1 VRLMRSM
8 ILRLA
13 GEAGSGDDPQTLQRL
28 TGILVD
34 LGYIRQ
40 RAARRAVAAGIQA
53 VEREVAHLVFDQHS
67 ATGLLSLIGDLLRTA
82 SLVRDRLSGDAWRL
96 LNHLHRTAQSHAHQS
111 FLDVDDALALLNT
124 MLEELS
130 AFSGMQMENMT
141 RSVGWRLLD
150 MGRRIERA
158 THMAILVRE
167 LAVDGDPEA
176 EGGLDLLLELG
187 DSTMTYRTRY
197 LTTAQLPTSLDLLV
211 SDETNPRSIAF
222 QAAVLREH
230 IAALPRDPEQ
240 ASLTRE
246 EYLVEAIAGELKL
259 VDIFYICGARNKRGK
274 RTVLDK
280 LLDRIQARCLELSD
294 TLARTYFSH
303 AMTVR
308 SGSALVG
315 DVS

>member
-1 VRLMRSM
+1 
-8 ILRLA
+8 
-13 GEAGSGDDPQTLQRL
+13 
-28 TGILVD
+28 
-34 LGYIRQ
+34 
-40 RAARRAVAAGIQA
+40 
-53 VEREVAHLVFDQHS
+53 
-67 ATGLLSLIGDLLRTA
+67 
-82 SLVRDRLSGDAWRL
+82 
-96 LNHLHRTAQSHAHQS
+96 
-111 FLDVDDALALLNT
+111 
-124 MLEELS
+124 
-130 AFSGMQMENMT
+130 
-141 RSVGWRLLD
+141 
-150 MGRRIERA
+150 
-158 THMAILVRE
+158 MAILVRE